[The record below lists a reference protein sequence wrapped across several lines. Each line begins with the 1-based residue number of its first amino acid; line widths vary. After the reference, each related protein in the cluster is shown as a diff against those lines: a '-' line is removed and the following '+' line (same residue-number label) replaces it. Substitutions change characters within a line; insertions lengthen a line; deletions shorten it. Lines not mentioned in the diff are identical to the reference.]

1 MATENDSFT
10 FRFKTDYLL
19 ESKYDVNERVR
30 FLKICLR
37 SLSLSKID
45 IFFSYFCLNATCSD
59 ITLHVY

>member
-30 FLKICLR
+30 FLKICL
-37 SLSLSKID
+37 
-45 IFFSYFCLNATCSD
+45 CE
-59 ITLHVY
+59 V